1 MKRITRD
8 IIRFQSFEVW
18 IVANMNV
25 RRQCPW
31 IVAALNVLGIAA
43 SMNFQGIA
51 AAMKTQTI
59 AAQVNVQGSAWRLHI
74 AKFKEIHK

>member
-1 MKRITRD
+1 MKQITRD

-25 RRQCPW
+25 RRFTTADNVHGT
-31 IVAALNVLGIAA
+31 VAALNVLEIAA

-51 AAMKTQTI
+51 AAK
-59 AAQVNVQGSAWRLHI
+59 
-74 AKFKEIHK
+74 HKQLLLK